1 MQLKEL
7 YETWDVEPLF
17 LATATNGLDPKKD
30 KVLAVASATATEEE
44 VPLVFFNKTLGEDL
58 VKAQRYHQISV
69 ELMTQFGREYTDF
82 VEAVQGRFQ
91 KKILFSYNAPFQ
103 YAFLS
108 ALLNEPS
115 MMIYDLTVIE
125 QALRKGL
132 AFTEEE
138 LVTPGSFYSACSS
151 HYYPLPVSTVYKR
164 LNVSK
169 QPPPGELPVE
179 WAVDVLQMLY
189 NGVSS
194 KELSLLES

>member
-1 MQLKEL
+1 
-7 YETWDVEPLF
+7 
-17 LATATNGLDPKKD
+17 
-30 KVLAVASATATEEE
+30 
-44 VPLVFFNKTLGEDL
+44 
-58 VKAQRYHQISV
+58 
-69 ELMTQFGREYTDF
+69 MTQFGREYTDF

-115 MMIYDLTVIE
+115 LMICDLTIVE

-132 AFTEEE
+132 SFTEEE

-151 HYYPLPVSTVYKR
+151 HYYPLPVSTVYKK
-164 LNVSK
+164 LNVPK

>member
-1 MQLKEL
+1 MQLTEL

-17 LATATNGLDPKKD
+17 LATATNGLDPRKD
-30 KVLAVASATATEEE
+30 VVLAVATEGLDGAPVE
-44 VPLVFFNKTLGEDL
+44 FFNETYGEDL
-58 VKAQRYHQISV
+58 VKAQKFHQISV
-69 ELMTQFGREYTDF
+69 ELMTQFGKKLTDF
-82 VEAVQGRFQ
+82 VDALQDRF
-91 KKILFSYNAPFQ
+91 KKKMLLSYNAPFQ

-189 NGVSS
+189 SGVSS
-194 KELSLLES
+194 KELQLLES